1 MRVTFLAARG
11 VMTANLESCEI
22 FMRIIV
28 LAAVETHRVIVFS
41 GRFVGRKKR
50 AGVGRELAD
59 LEVHRL

>member
-1 MRVTFLAARG
+1 
-11 VMTANLESCEI
+11 MTANLESCEI